1 MAESVQLT
9 LFVGSGDGDPEELDR
24 STRRL
29 RTELQDLSVD
39 SVSLEPAGDL
49 PAGAKAADAATLGAL
64 AVSLAPA
71 VIPALIDLLKH
82 WMGRKEG
89 RTVVIR
95 KRKGSASTEIEIKAP
110 LSESDLAALV
120 KRLTA

>member
-9 LFVGSGDGDPEELDR
+9 LFVGSVDGDPEELDR

-39 SVSLEPAGDL
+39 SVSLETSGDL
-49 PAGAKAADAATLGAL
+49 PAGAKGADPATLGTL

-71 VIPALIDLLKH
+71 VVPALIGLLKH
-82 WMGRKEG
+82 WMTRKEG

-95 KRKGSASTEIEIKAP
+95 KKRGSTSTEIEIKAP